1 MAYRKFRDADGLEWE
16 AWDVVPRL
24 TERRL
29 AQRRAKA
36 QAADALDRRHQ
47 MERRMLL
54 GRRAAALGLEHG
66 WLCFERAD
74 EKRRLA
80 PIPADWPRCD
90 DARLAEHCRAAEP
103 ARRRATTR
111 APAEPGVA
119 SPEVSPL
126 LTLSVEGTPASELKT
141 V

>member
-1 MAYRKFRDADGLEWE
+1 MAYRRFRDAEGVEWE
-16 AWDVVPRL
+16 AWDVTPRL
-24 TERRL
+24 AERRL
-29 AQRRAKA
+29 GQRRAKS
-36 QAADALDRRHQ
+36 QPADALDRRHQ

-66 WLCFERAD
+66 WLCFERD
-74 EKRRLA
+74 GEKRRLA

-103 ARRRATTR
+103 ARRRATSR
-111 APAEPGVA
+111 ANVPGLAAPV
-119 SPEVSPL
+119 VSPL
-126 LTLSVEGTPASELKT
+126 LTLSAESTPAPELKT